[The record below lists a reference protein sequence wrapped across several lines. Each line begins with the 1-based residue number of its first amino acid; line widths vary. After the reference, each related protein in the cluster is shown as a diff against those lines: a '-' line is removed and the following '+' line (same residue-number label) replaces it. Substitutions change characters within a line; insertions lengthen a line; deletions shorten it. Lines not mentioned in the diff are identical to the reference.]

1 MLRQRGDL
9 AHADKLLHVALQQAQ
24 VSGQEAAVTH
34 IYSLMAN
41 LAMDRRLLA
50 QAERLFTTVL
60 QRLLRSGHWM
70 E

>member
-9 AHADKLLHVALQQAQ
+9 VHADKLLHVALQQAQ